1 MQTTT
6 LISNSNTSTS
16 ETITMHPTSISTS
29 SQPAAPS
36 SVTTTP
42 PISVVVTTTTAPSVP
57 VTVPPN
63 IVQAPLS

>member
-1 MQTTT
+1 
-6 LISNSNTSTS
+6 
-16 ETITMHPTSISTS
+16 MHPTSISTS